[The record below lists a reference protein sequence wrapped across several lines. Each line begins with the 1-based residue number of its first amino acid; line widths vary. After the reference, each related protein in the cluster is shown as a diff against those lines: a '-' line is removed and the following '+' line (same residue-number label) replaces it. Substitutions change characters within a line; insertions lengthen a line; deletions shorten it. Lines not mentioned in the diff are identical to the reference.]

1 MLGNIIKEYINEKG
15 LKQSK
20 IAKTANITVQAMNDI
35 LNERRKIDTIEYFK
49 ICKAFPL
56 LSGKFQGEIAAIAQS
71 FIQIWILRLHFFCS
85 FFQDISTTV

>member
-49 ICKAFPL
+49 ICKALNVKTDFF
-56 LSGKFQGEIAAIAQS
+56 S
-71 FIQIWILRLHFFCS
+71 HFCEK
-85 FFQDISTTV
+85 QAV

>member
-49 ICKAFPL
+49 ICKAL
-56 LSGKFQGEIAAIAQS
+56 NVKTD
-71 FIQIWILRLHFFCS
+71 FFAELYEN
-85 FFQDISTTV
+85 QAV